1 MSTLTSS
8 SLGPVSRTLLDQL
21 AELLNRKTSVVWV
34 DAGAHYSGFFDR
46 LSDEQLSARRLA
58 YRGSYLEMLP
68 RLVEVTSGA
77 RLPATLIHAEGLTS
91 QSIRETPLLQ
101 LYAVSHGFER
111 ALPTLIRQA
120 ATGRVMPDEVE
131 AFLNE
136 PDVTLERADDWMAA
150 STSEASDAF
159 ATKLSGMP
167 PGPLLLE
174 LLHVDP
180 AHRQFHENELKGRA
194 DAIRHHFALHL
205 GLPDAWFPTQDARVD
220 ALGDIVARW
229 VMAVEYVHDLAR
241 APKAAILQPAAG
253 LSRPLVLACNEV
265 ARLLRDR
272 APTDYR
278 TLALDFEDNELQA
291 EAKDASAADLGVIDT
306 FAFEEKALRTDA
318 TQALVQEDWARA
330 HARAKDRLAQDSVW
344 IRLDRGRSLC
354 WSLMLAGAELG
365 LAIARSTEGGQ
376 LDFANMH
383 SLSEAA
389 DAYAEHGATVDL
401 LHRKLEEAAST
412 HLLEK
417 LPDFDRI
424 AEAVHATRDAW
435 RRWADARARAWT
447 ELCENEGALPSDR
460 ARCQRRIFYDVVEP
474 MLESKSPGKT
484 AYFMVDAL
492 RFEMAQDLLGR
503 IGKPANT
510 SVHLKASLCELP
522 SVTEVG
528 MNILAPVA
536 NGNRLSPSFKG
547 TKKAKDSVHR
557 VTGWSAGGAR
567 VSDPDSRTKAM
578 TARIAAGGSAQL
590 LSIEDVLATTDAT
603 TMKRRIAKADLVVVH
618 STRIDKAGENGIGLA
633 EFPREIRRLKAAW
646 ERLREAGVRRF
657 VITDDHGFLL
667 RRPADA
673 VLAFGQHHDAKGRY
687 AMYLEAFKHEHSY
700 SVKMSSLD
708 YDGAGEHVLVF
719 PKGLEVFPQAQTR
732 DYVHGGNSPQERVI
746 PVLTIEHKSAVG
758 GTDARFELDVCETSS
773 TAGRHTI
780 IAQVVPSQRSQ
791 LNLANPDEPVH
802 IELRAT
808 RENVDIDL
816 TEATGARIEEGM
828 LVASLNKPFT
838 VAFALRGP
846 REERVTVTLTA
857 VSSTV
862 RVESTT
868 TRARF
873 DVLPAK
879 RRTGEVAIQP
889 PAPLLSAPQSDDSWL
904 HEIADAG
911 HRRALGH
918 IAEHGAINES
928 ELQQLLGHARAVRR
942 FARAFDGY
950 QALAPFTM
958 SIESTGMGRTYRRIS
973 S

>member
-1 MSTLTSS
+1 MPSATTP

-21 AELLNRKTSVVWV
+21 IEVLNRKTSVVWV
-34 DAGAHYSGFFDR
+34 DAQANYSGFFDR
-46 LSDEQLSARRLA
+46 LSDAQLSARRLA
-58 YRGSYLEMLP
+58 FRGSYLEMLP
-68 RLVEVTSGA
+68 QLVEVTSGA
-77 RLPATLIHAEGLTS
+77 RLPATLLHAEGLTS

-120 ATGRVMPDEVE
+120 ATGRVMPDDVE

-136 PDVTLERADDWMAA
+136 PDVTLERADAWMAA
-150 STSEASDAF
+150 RTSEASDAF
-159 ATKLSGMP
+159 ATKLAGMP
-167 PGPLLLE
+167 PGPVLLE
-174 LLHVDP
+174 LLGVDP
-180 AHRQFHENELKGRA
+180 AHRQFHEDELKNGVKGV
-194 DAIRHHFALHL
+194 RHHFALHL
-205 GLPDAWFPTQDARVD
+205 GLPDAWMPNASLP
-220 ALGDIVARW
+220 ALGDVVARW

-241 APKAAILQPAAG
+241 PPKAAVLEPARG

-278 TLALDFEDNELQA
+278 TLALDFEDRALED
-291 EAKDASAADLGVIDT
+291 ESEDASAADLGVIDT
-306 FAFEEKALRTDA
+306 FAFEEQALRNDA
-318 TQALVQEDWARA
+318 TEAIVQGDWDRA
-330 HARAKDRLAQDSVW
+330 HTRAKERLAQDSVW
-344 IRLDRGRSLC
+344 IRLDRGRELC
-354 WSLMLAGAELG
+354 WTLVLACAELG
-365 LAIARSTEGGQ
+365 LAIDRSTQGGQ
-376 LDFANMH
+376 LDFAKMH
-383 SLSEAA
+383 SVSEAA
-389 DAYAEHGATVDL
+389 DAYAEHGAAVDL

-424 AEAVHATRDAW
+424 AEAVRVTREAW
-435 RRWADARARAWT
+435 RRWADDRARAWT
-447 ELCENEGALPSDR
+447 ELCENEGALPGDR

-474 MLESKSPGKT
+474 LLESKAPGKT

-492 RFEMAQDLLGR
+492 RYEMAQDLLGH
-503 IGKPANT
+503 IGKPPGTN
-510 SVHLKASLCELP
+510 VHLKASLCELP

-557 VTGWSAGGAR
+557 VTGWSAGGSR

-657 VITDDHGFLL
+657 VISADHGFLL
-667 RRPADA
+667 RRPGDA
-673 VLAFGQHHDAKGRY
+673 TLSFGQHHDAKGRY
-687 AMYLEAFKHEHSY
+687 AMYIEAFKHEHTY

-719 PKGLEVFPQAQTR
+719 PRGLEVFPPAQTR

-746 PVLTIEHKSAVG
+746 PVLTIEHKSAAG
-758 GTDARFELDVCETSS
+758 GTDARFELDVRETS
-773 TAGRHTI
+773 TIAGRHTLV
-780 IAQVVPSQRSQ
+780 AQVVPSQSSQ
-791 LNLANPDEPVH
+791 LNLANPDDPVH
-802 IELRAT
+802 IEIRPT
-808 RENVDIDL
+808 REGVAIDL
-816 TEATGARIEEGM
+816 SEATGARIEEGM
-828 LVASLNKPFT
+828 VVASLNTPFT

-846 REERVTVTLTA
+846 REERVTVALNA

-862 RVESTT
+862 RVDGTT

-879 RRTGEVAIQP
+879 RRTGEVAIAPVGAP
-889 PAPLLSAPQSDDSWL
+889 PTEPGPDASWL
-904 HEIADAG
+904 DEVTDDG
-911 HRRALGH
+911 HRRALKH
-918 IAEHGAINES
+918 ISEHGAINES
-928 ELQQLLGHARAVRR
+928 ELQQVLGHARAVRR

-958 SIESTGMGRTYRRIS
+958 TIESTGMGRTYRKIS
-973 S
+973 T